1 MGCIKSLKAI
11 LFLFGFVPF
20 FVNGQNY
27 PRFELYQ
34 LKQGTDSGQFIVTGL
49 DSNLAFNNI
58 LRFRSADSTFLIG
71 ADTVI
76 TDKTIIP
83 ILLRTIDAGLGIEV
97 NQVNGQI
104 FIESLSIEDSIYNG
118 TVSLISKGTPL
129 YAVGV
134 QGNYWSVAPADAS
147 DTSKMPVVIIAGED
161 IASGGTGLGLIKGH
175 IKQVNTTGLADGAE
189 VYVASGGGYT
199 STKPTAEGV
208 IIQRLGT
215 VIKGNSTNGSGI
227 INLGDEAYW
236 NDYVDRTEL
245 GDSTSAIRTDIPS
258 LDGVV
263 LTTTNQSISG
273 VKSFQD
279 DVSIDGALDIAY
291 RGNTY
296 LGNYSGN
303 GIRQDNTAARNVIIG
318 TEAYF
323 TENYANDNVV
333 IGYFAGRNT
342 EYGSNVIIGS
352 KANYFLSPSYVIASN
367 AVVIGSNA
375 KTVTSQNDN
384 SIVIGSN
391 ATGLGDDTA
400 VIGDGQMKKLNSNK
414 YTFNVDQDT
423 TGKNGYLLGLNSSS
437 GEIELQSLGGTA
449 VLTTT
454 NQTIDGVKTFNDT
467 IVGIISNSAAVDVQ
481 YVTSGSYYP
490 ALISNGIG
498 QNNVRLNPNIKYD
511 MTNNEFTMDNY
522 VFDVDEAITGKQGQV
537 LTLNSSGVIELDQ
550 ITTLHTLTATIRD
563 QASDSVVI
571 MTIPT
576 EYIGCKIIE
585 TTQSYF
591 ADNWTGAS
599 AVNLGS
605 ISGSTFTNNG
615 NLIAEVV
622 SSITGYNSLVR
633 NTTGGVY
640 VYPYTITSTSKY
652 IKMNRPSSTSGS
664 VRTITNA
671 ITIQCN

>member
-1 MGCIKSLKAI
+1 MGIKQFIVVFSLLI
-11 LFLFGFVPF
+11 PIIVSC
-20 FVNGQNY
+20 QNY

-71 ADTVI
+71 TDTVI
-76 TDKTIIP
+76 TDQSIIP
-83 ILLRTIDAGLGIEV
+83 ILLRTIDAGLGIDV

-129 YAVGV
+129 YATGV

-147 DTSKMPVVIIAGED
+147 DPSKMPVVVIAGED
-161 IASGGTGLGLIKGH
+161 IASGSVGLGLIKGH

-215 VIKGNSTNGSGI
+215 VIKGNNANGSGI

-245 GDSTSAIRTDIPS
+245 SDTALAIRTDIPS

-273 VKSFQD
+273 VKTFQNN
-279 DVSIDGALDIAY
+279 VGINGALDITDG
-291 RGNTY
+291 GNTY
-296 LGNYSGN
+296 LGYFAGN
-303 GIRQDNTAARNVIIG
+303 GIRQDNTTARNVIIG

-342 EYGSNVIIGS
+342 EFGGNVIIGS

-367 AVVIGSNA
+367 AVVIGTNA

-437 GEIELQSLGGTA
+437 GEIELQSLEGTA

-481 YVTSGSYYP
+481 YISSGSYYP

-498 QNNVRLNPNIKYD
+498 ANDVRLNTNIKYD
-511 MTNNEFTMDNY
+511 MTNNEFTLDNY

-537 LTLNSSGVIELDQ
+537 LTLNSSGVIELDA

-585 TTQSYF
+585 TTQSFYAENYYGSSPVIF
-591 ADNWTGAS
+591 
-599 AVNLGS
+599 GS

-615 NLIAEVV
+615 NLISEYVTG
-622 SSITGYNSLVR
+622 TGYLSLIR
-633 NTTGGVY
+633 NTTGGIY
-640 VYPYTITSTSKY
+640 TYPETITSTSKY
-652 IKMNRPSSTSGS
+652 IKMQRPVYSGS

>member
-1 MGCIKSLKAI
+1 MGNLKI
-11 LFLFGFVPF
+11 VIFLLMPFVALS
-20 FVNGQNY
+20 QNY

-71 ADTVI
+71 TDTVI
-76 TDKTIIP
+76 TDQSIIP
-83 ILLRTIDAGLGIEV
+83 ILLRTIDAGLGIDV

-129 YAVGV
+129 YATGV

-147 DTSKMPVVIIAGED
+147 DPSKMPVVVIAGED
-161 IASGGTGLGLIKGH
+161 IASGSVGLGLIKGH

-215 VIKGNSTNGSGI
+215 VIKGNNANGSGI

-245 GDSTSAIRTDIPS
+245 SDTALAIRTDIPS

-273 VKSFQD
+273 VKTFQNN
-279 DVSIDGALDIAY
+279 VGINGALDITDG
-291 RGNTY
+291 GNTY
-296 LGNYSGN
+296 LGYFAGN
-303 GIRQDNTAARNVIIG
+303 GIRQDNTTARNVIIG

-342 EYGSNVIIGS
+342 EFGGNVIIGS

-367 AVVIGSNA
+367 AFVIGTNA